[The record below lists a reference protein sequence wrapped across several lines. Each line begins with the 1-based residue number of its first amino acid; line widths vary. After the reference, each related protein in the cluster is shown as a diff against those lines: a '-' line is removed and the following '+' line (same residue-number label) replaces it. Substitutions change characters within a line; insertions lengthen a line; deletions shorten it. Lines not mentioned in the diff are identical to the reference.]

1 MRTLDINKTE
11 EIRRFNR
18 FFAAQLRLYDRY
30 AMGTTYTMTEGRIL
44 GEIHRNPACDAAY
57 ITDTLKMDKSLVSRI
72 LSKLVKDGLA
82 TRRTSQEDGRRKHL
96 RLTDDGEAVYEDL
109 EVRSNNLV
117 QDMFETLSS
126 DEVDQVLASMKTMMH
141 YMDASFRL
149 ESAYDDLEV
158 IRTLFKEYVTVEL
171 QENLGVD
178 ISFQDFEEELEHLVK
193 KYPQDSSGLFLITYK
208 GNVAGCIAYYPLS
221 PTAIE
226 IKRLYIRPEYRG
238 YGLSKKAIGG
248 LLTHAKRRGYTQAYC
263 DTLKRLKAANKLYR
277 KMGFERCNPY
287 YHNPIEDVI
296 FYKKDL
302 TLHQ

>member
-1 MRTLDINKTE
+1 MNLSREGVPIMRTLDINKTE
-11 EIRRFNR
+11 E
-18 FFAAQLRLYDRY
+18 
-30 AMGTTYTMTEGRIL
+30 RIL

-57 ITDTLKMDKSLVSRI
+57 ITETLKMDKSLVSRI
-72 LSKLVKDGLA
+72 LSKLVKDGLVA
-82 TRRTSQEDGRRKHL
+82 RRTSQEDGRRKHL

-141 YMDASFRL
+141 FMDASFRL

-193 KYPQDSSGLFLITYK
+193 K
-208 GNVAGCIAYYPLS
+208 
-221 PTAIE
+221 
-226 IKRLYIRPEYRG
+226 
-238 YGLSKKAIGG
+238 
-248 LLTHAKRRGYTQAYC
+248 
-263 DTLKRLKAANKLYR
+263 
-277 KMGFERCNPY
+277 
-287 YHNPIEDVI
+287 
-296 FYKKDL
+296 
-302 TLHQ
+302 